1 MSDEIKPSSAKAAA
15 DDGKEITEPQTTE
28 ETADEKILRLE
39 AELAEANSKY
49 LRALAEQQNLIK
61 RQSVEKDEFVKYAN
75 EEILSEFISVY
86 DHLKLSIGSLP
97 DNEKD
102 SAWVKGVEYTVKQF
116 KDLLNVN
123 GVEEIKT
130 VGEKFDH
137 NTMEALEGQGEKVA
151 KEIMPGYKLNGKV
164 IRAARVAL
172 E

>member
-1 MSDEIKPSSAKAAA
+1 MSDEQNKNQETES
-15 DDGKEITEPQTTE
+15 KEQETGETLE
-28 ETADEKILRLE
+28 EKLIRLE

-61 RQSVEKDEFVKYAN
+61 RQATEKEEFVKYAN
-75 EEILSEFISVY
+75 QEIVEEFVTVY

-97 DNEKD
+97 ESEKE

-116 KDLLNVN
+116 KDLLNIN

-130 VGEKFDH
+130 IGEKFDH
-137 NTMEALEGQGEKVA
+137 NTMEALEGQGEKVV

>member
-1 MSDEIKPSSAKAAA
+1 MSEEKDIKQEEVNKN
-15 DDGKEITEPQTTE
+15 E

-61 RQSVEKDEFVKYAN
+61 RQSAEKDEFVKYAN

-97 DNEKD
+97 DNEKA
-102 SAWVKGVEYTVKQF
+102 SAWVKGVEYTIKQF

-137 NTMEALEGQGEKVA
+137 NIMEALEGQGEKVA
-151 KEIMPGYKLNGKV
+151 KEIMAGYKLNGKV
-164 IRAARVAL
+164 IRAARVLL